1 MGVESSRNPRSA
13 TRAARPKRA
22 PSAATTATA
31 TATAAPI
38 DQDLRR
44 ALIAKAAYYRA
55 ERRGFSAGCEAD
67 DWLAAEMEVDTALT
81 LGAVASSG

>member
-22 PSAATTATA
+22 PSAATT